1 MKIKVNKSEKST
13 KEEKKER
20 KKEKTREKGVCGGN
34 VLRASSCVVVVP
46 RPLLTTW

>member
-1 MKIKVNKSEKST
+1 MKIIVNKSEKNT

-20 KKEKTREKGVCGGN
+20 KRENKRKKGVCGGN

>member
-1 MKIKVNKSEKST
+1 MKIIVNKREEST
-13 KEEKKER
+13 KEEKKRE
-20 KKEKTREKGVCGGN
+20 KEKTREKRGVCGGN